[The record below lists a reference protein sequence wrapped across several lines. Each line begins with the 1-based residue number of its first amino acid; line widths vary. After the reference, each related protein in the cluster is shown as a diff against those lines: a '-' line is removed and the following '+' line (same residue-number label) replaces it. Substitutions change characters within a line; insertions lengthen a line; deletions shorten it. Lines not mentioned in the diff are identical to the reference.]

1 MVPWWWSWLLM
12 SLNLTAM
19 ILAGR
24 HFWWGWLVGVVA
36 ECFWFY
42 YGYATQQW
50 GFAFFAILFGAVY
63 LRNTFKWRKKEK
75 HELEL

>member
-1 MVPWWWSWLLM
+1 M

-24 HFWWGWLVGVVA
+24 HLWWAWLVGVLA

-42 YGYATQQW
+42 YGYATGQW

-63 LRNTFKWRKKEK
+63 LRNTFKWKAKEK
-75 HELEL
+75 QENKL